1 MNTSRMQLRYTM
13 TLVVIVIFTI
23 TYSCSILLSDRYSG
37 SSSSSSSSSVLAFT
51 SRHNNNNY
59 RHHHHYRQ
67 VNDATA
73 TTVTIM
79 PSSSLSSSPSPSP
92 SPSPLFLSNKNDDDN
107 RYQQIDNNNSN
118 SKSINVVIAGGGI
131 IGTSIAYYLMKLQN
145 ELQNESSR
153 DVTPNINTVTI
164 IDPTGTVGSCAS
176 GKAGGFL
183 AKDWRDNTPTQ
194 QLHRYGFELHQE
206 LATEFASISSSSSS
220 LSEFPN
226 KDNLINLNNP
236 TDYRRLT
243 CAAVAV
249 DETIENDD
257 NDEDPNNRT
266 QLQTQSSRIPNKPPS
281 KKLLH
286 LDWVNP
292 DVVLWDNENDD
303 DEDNDTGGG
312 GVISMGDETTIAQVH
327 PRKLCET
334 MWKQTELIAGGNGRN
349 NEEDDDEPQKVKLL
363 KGRIVQANTHNDN
376 EKRVESV
383 ELEDGTIVPADVL
396 IIACGPWTYEAN
408 TWFDFNDGKNNNN
421 SSSEGDE
428 NNDIVPEITS
438 IKCHS
443 ILVHNTVVQSQAIF
457 FDSNGAIGEDGD
469 LEVYPRLDG
478 DLYVNGFQNEEG
490 VCIEKPNE
498 EVIEQDK
505 IELLR
510 DAMDFV
516 YKNNDQNSS
525 SSNISSC
532 SSIGDNVRDNNNE
545 NDNSSV
551 HVNVNVTNDHHT
563 EQVCYWPETPD
574 GIPIIGNIPNING
587 VYVAGK
593 FFYQLVV
600 SLLYVSFCCFILFL
614 FCSCLA
620 MLCYP
625 PRLTQSLTFLSFFQS
640 VLFTL
645 FFHHSSVI
653 HHYT

>member
-1 MNTSRMQLRYTM
+1 M
-13 TLVVIVIFTI
+13 
-23 TYSCSILLSDRYSG
+23 
-37 SSSSSSSSSVLAFT
+37 
-51 SRHNNNNY
+51 
-59 RHHHHYRQ
+59 
-67 VNDATA
+67 
-73 TTVTIM
+73 
-79 PSSSLSSSPSPSP
+79 
-92 SPSPLFLSNKNDDDN
+92 
-107 RYQQIDNNNSN
+107 
-118 SKSINVVIAGGGI
+118 VIAGGGI
-131 IGTSIAYYLMKLQN
+131 IGTSIAYYLMKLQLQN
-145 ELQNESSR
+145 ELQKENQSR
-153 DVTPNINTVTI
+153 DEIPKTIATVTI

-183 AKDWRDNTPTQ
+183 AKDWRDHTPTQ

-206 LATEFASISSSSSS
+206 LATEFASISSSS
-220 LSEFPN
+220 
-226 KDNLINLNNP
+226 
-236 TDYRRLT
+236 
-243 CAAVAV
+243 
-249 DETIENDD
+249 
-257 NDEDPNNRT
+257 T

-286 LDWVNP
+286 LDW
-292 DVVLWDNENDD
+292 
-303 DEDNDTGGG
+303 DNDTGGG

-408 TWFDFNDGKNNNN
+408 TC
-421 SSSEGDE
+421 
-428 NNDIVPEITS
+428 

-516 YKNNDQNSS
+516 YKNNDQN
-525 SSNISSC
+525 I
-532 SSIGDNVRDNNNE
+532 
-545 NDNSSV
+545 
-551 HVNVNVTNDHHT
+551 
-563 EQVCYWPETPD
+563 CYWPETPD

-587 VYVAGK
+587 VYVAAGHSVWGILQGPSTGK
-593 FFYQLVV
+593 AIAELILYGESYCIDLTPF
-600 SLLYVSFCCFILFL
+600 SLERY
-614 FCSCLA
+614 
-620 MLCYP
+620 Y
-625 PRLTQSLTFLSFFQS
+625 
-640 VLFTL
+640 
-645 FFHHSSVI
+645 
-653 HHYT
+653 